1 MKKDKSK
8 KRSIMN
14 EEFKLPTVVQ
24 FRKHIKQKE
33 HLWSNKDRLVA
44 PNVLLSE
51 DVLILHSSTETLKE
65 TFGDDFDIKGRKD
78 RARKRIEYLDDCI
91 VRLKKSSFDYNF
103 ALMSP
108 EDKDESGVPLIVT
121 AEIRLAED
129 RKILLE
135 FIKLIDKCKYKE

>member
-1 MKKDKSK
+1 MEKDKSK
-8 KRSIMN
+8 KQSVMN
-14 EEFKLPTVVQ
+14 EDFKLPTVVQ
-24 FRKHIKQKE
+24 LRKYIKQKE
-33 HLWSNKDRLVA
+33 HLWSDKDRLVA

-51 DVLILHSSTETLKE
+51 DVLVLHSSTETLKE
-65 TFGDDFDIKGRKD
+65 YFGDDFDIDGRKD

-108 EDKDESGVPLIVT
+108 EDKDENGVPLLVV

-129 RKILLE
+129 RKMLSE
-135 FIKLIDKCKYKE
+135 FIKLIDKYKYKE